1 VRVHDGVSP
10 VHQDPSAGVGTRT
23 SRPATSPTL
32 QVQVEDVVHLALGR
46 DGVWQ
51 VAPYVP
57 PYASFLSRAGLYTYS
72 SRGVTQAIE
81 QERGRVVDMYV

>member
-1 VRVHDGVSP
+1 MRVHDGVPP
-10 VHQDPSAGVGTRT
+10 VHQDPSAGVG
-23 SRPATSPTL
+23 SRASKPATSPTL
-32 QVQVEDVVHLALGR
+32 HVQVEDVVHLTLGR

-57 PYASFLSRAGLYTYS
+57 PYASFLSRAGLYMYS

-81 QERGRVVDMYV
+81 QERGGVVDLYV

>member
-1 VRVHDGVSP
+1 VRVHDGVP
-10 VHQDPSAGVGTRT
+10 PMHRDAPSGAGTRT

-32 QVQVEDVVHLALGR
+32 HVQLEDVVHLALGR

-57 PYASFLSRAGLYTYS
+57 PYASFISRTGLCTYS
-72 SRGVTQAIE
+72 SHGVTQAIE
-81 QERGRVVDMYV
+81 QERGRVLDVYA